1 MAGRTPKKGAARELI
16 AESKG
21 PDHSG
26 RQRRY
31 EHKSNHCKRDFANS
45 AAQDSSFII
54 HPSSF
59 PKVPPPTTPASPCI
73 GVQNLS
79 PTPVLRC
86 LHRVT
91 PILKETAEPSLSNP
105 QIASTQPP
113 AVART
118 PAASWGVRSSWPSA
132 SLSVSPNPPAPPRN
146 PQPSTLSH
154 QPSQWRPK
162 SPPQRPPG
170 DFFYSRTQPTH
181 PVHLPGTSPRSNE
194 RVRQNTSNATQHT
207 QYQVF

>member
-59 PKVPPPTTPASPCI
+59 PKVPPPTTPASPYI
-73 GVQNLS
+73 GVQDLS
-79 PTPVLRC
+79 PTPVLAC

-91 PILKETAEPSLSNP
+91 PILKETAEPSFSNP
-105 QIASTQPP
+105 QTTYTQPP

-118 PAASWGVRSSWPSA
+118 PAAPWEARLSWARA
-132 SLSVSPNPPAPPRN
+132 SLSCCA
-146 PQPSTLSH
+146 
-154 QPSQWRPK
+154 
-162 SPPQRPPG
+162 
-170 DFFYSRTQPTH
+170 
-181 PVHLPGTSPRSNE
+181 
-194 RVRQNTSNATQHT
+194 A
-207 QYQVF
+207 